1 MYYIFYKSIKMNNHT
16 PLTRDFIFTQYS
28 EYLLNHGDRPKNVYL
43 FAKENDFEEKDFYHF
58 FSGFEHV
65 EKEILNHFFQ
75 KSVAL
80 VTGQGEQVS
89 SAKEQLLNLY
99 FVFFENLNINRS
111 IVLKILGD
119 NKLQSLKILETLR
132 GSFIDFTNSLD
143 FENWEMAEKASEKL
157 RNLNTKSRQAAM
169 WLHLISVLEFWKMD
183 QSPDFEK
190 TDIFIEKTI
199 DTGFEFLYNE
209 PLRKAIDLGKF
220 LWKEK
225 FKIR

>member
-1 MYYIFYKSIKMNNHT
+1 MNTKT
-16 PLTRDFIFTQYS
+16 PLTREFIFTQYS
-28 EYLLNHGDRPKNVYL
+28 DYLLNHGDRPKNVYV
-43 FAKENDFEEKDFYHF
+43 FAKENGFEEKDFYHF
-58 FSGFEHV
+58 FSGFQHI
-65 EKEILNHFFQ
+65 EKEILNHLFLQ
-75 KSVAL
+75 SVAL
-80 VTGQGEQVS
+80 VTNKEEQLS
-89 SAKEQLLNLY
+89 LAKEQLLNVY
-99 FVFFENLNINRS
+99 FVFFENLSMNRS

-143 FENWEMAEKASEKL
+143 FENWEMAENASEKI
-157 RNLNTKSRQAAM
+157 RDLNTKSRQAAM

-199 DTGFEFLYNE
+199 DTGFEVLDNE